1 MSIKTDSTP
10 LDQPKDTESCN
21 VFQIYKLIATDLQID
36 QLRTKYKAGNFG
48 YGNAKQELFELICDK
63 YKDEREKF
71 NDLMSNKH
79 ILDTE
84 LKKGAE
90 KASVIANKVLTRV
103 RKNIGY

>member
-1 MSIKTDSTP
+1 
-10 LDQPKDTESCN
+10 
-21 VFQIYKLIATDLQID
+21 
-36 QLRTKYKAGNFG
+36 
-48 YGNAKQELFELICDK
+48 
-63 YKDEREKF
+63 
-71 NDLMSNKH
+71 MSNKH